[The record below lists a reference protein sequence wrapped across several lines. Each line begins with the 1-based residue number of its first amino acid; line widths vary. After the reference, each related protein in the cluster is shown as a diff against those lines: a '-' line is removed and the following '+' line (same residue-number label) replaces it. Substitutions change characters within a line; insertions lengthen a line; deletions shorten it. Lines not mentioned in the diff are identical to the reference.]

1 MNMQRYDDRETL
13 ERIKRWPN
21 LATRFQKVRIYSGQ
35 WKAFWRGKGCGY
47 TYFPEES
54 DILDIDV
61 AVAQTRHCGPEKQIQ
76 YVAVNT
82 SASSIYPSF
91 RSEVERIAND
101 YIPDNDSQA
110 PLALAEMREALKLL
124 LAEKVE
130 VPK

>member
-13 ERIKRWPN
+13 ERIKRWPH

-35 WKAFWRGKGCGY
+35 WKAFWRVSGQGY
-47 TYFPEES
+47 TENQEES
-54 DILDIDV
+54 DILDMDV
-61 AVAQTRHCGPEKQIQ
+61 AIAQTRHCGPEKKIQ
-76 YVAVNT
+76 YVVANT
-82 SASSIYPSF
+82 PAIVQLSSF

-124 LAEKVE
+124 LNETPV
-130 VPK
+130 